1 MEIFSSEKIRIT
13 QKYGL
18 GYKLVDEISFE
29 ERKHL
34 MMGDLG
40 QIIYIN
46 DVPYEVLTPS
56 YMVRENL
63 KTEDGKYHF
72 IYIQINIETCEYYI
86 GKVNRERWSSIK
98 KYQGSGLK
106 FVNKYN
112 KHKEQFV
119 RYYILSC
126 MNGKESEE
134 AEARVVTEDL
144 LQDPF
149 CLNLVCGGGGTTH
162 HSTEERN
169 QKIRE
174 YMIAHPERYQ
184 KMIERS
190 KELFQSGKMTHSLQL
205 RSERIKQTMSDDKYR
220 EMISKRIKN
229 WMENNPEA
237 YAKARENN
245 KLAIQ
250 SEESKSKRNASLKKW
265 RTENAEQYQIYKD
278 KLIEAQHSPE
288 AEKKRSESLK
298 EYHRKHPEAA
308 RKRSEAS
315 VAKCSKPVN
324 MIDIETGEILRSFG
338 SQQEASLWLVSEGK
352 AKNTNCKT
360 SISSV
365 CLKRYIPGHGVKKTA
380 YGYKWEFMEK
390 E

>member
-29 ERKHL
+29 ERQHL

-40 QIIYIN
+40 QTIYIN
-46 DVPYEVLTPS
+46 DVPYDVLTPS
-56 YMVRENL
+56 FMVRENL

-86 GKVNRERWSSIK
+86 GKVNRERWSAIK

-134 AEARVVTEDL
+134 AEARIVTEEL

-190 KELFQSGKMTHSLQL
+190 KELFQSGEITHSLQL
-205 RSERIKQTMSDDKYR
+205 RSERIKQTMSDFKYR
-220 EMISKRIKN
+220 EMMSKRIKN
-229 WMENNPEA
+229 WRKNNPET

-245 KLAIQ
+245 KLAMQ

-288 AEKKRSESLK
+288 AEKKRSDSLK
-298 EYHRKHPEAA
+298 E
-308 RKRSEAS
+308 
-315 VAKCSKPVN
+315 
-324 MIDIETGEILRSFG
+324 
-338 SQQEASLWLVSEGK
+338 
-352 AKNTNCKT
+352 
-360 SISSV
+360 
-365 CLKRYIPGHGVKKTA
+365 
-380 YGYKWEFMEK
+380 
-390 E
+390 

>member
-1 MEIFSSEKIRIT
+1 MEVFSSEKIRIT

-29 ERKHL
+29 ERQHL

-40 QIIYIN
+40 QTIYIN
-46 DVPYEVLTPS
+46 DVPYDVLTPS
-56 YMVRENL
+56 FMVRENL

-86 GKVNRERWSSIK
+86 GKVNRERWSAIK
-98 KYQGSGLK
+98 KYQGSGLR

-134 AEARVVTEDL
+134 AEARIVTEEL

-174 YMIAHPERYQ
+174 YMITHPERYQ
-184 KMIERS
+184 KMIEKSR
-190 KELFQSGKMTHSLQL
+190 ELFQSGKMTHSLKL

-220 EMISKRIKN
+220 EMMSKRIKN
-229 WMENNPEA
+229 WMKNNPEA

-245 KLAIQ
+245 KLAMQ
-250 SEESKSKRNASLKKW
+250 SEETKSKRNASLKKW

-278 KLIEAQHSPE
+278 MLIEAQHSPE
-288 AEKKRSESLK
+288 AEKKRSDSLK

-308 RKRSEAS
+308 KKRNAAS
-315 VAKCSKPVN
+315 KAKCSKPVN
-324 MIDIETGEILRSFG
+324 MLDLQTGEVLMTFK
-338 SQQEASLWLVSEGK
+338 SQQAAAEWLVSVGK

-360 SISSV
+360 SISDV
-365 CLKRYIPGHGVKKTA
+365 CIKRYTPGHGVKKTA
-380 YGYKWEFMEK
+380 YGYKWEFVQ
-390 E
+390 